1 MSVIALEGLYRIPV
15 SSYEISVGVG
25 PALIQHGG
33 EGYERYGSPRSWGGI
48 GAIEIG
54 HNLTSHFGVAAGALA
69 TAYSF
74 KLDFPPQSGRQFDVL
89 MSLGGRWRLHS
100 ASPTAR

>member
-15 SSYEISVGVG
+15 SSYEISLGLG

-33 EGYERYGSPRSWGGI
+33 EGYGRYGSPRSWGGV
-48 GAIEIG
+48 GTIEIARDV
-54 HNLTSHFGVAAGALA
+54 TSHFGVAAGALA

-74 KLDFPPQSGRQFDVL
+74 NLDFPPQSGRQFDVL

-100 ASPTAR
+100 APPTAR